1 MVLFLPFNFEPTIAF
16 FVKMKCNISFKE
28 TPNQKK
34 CQNIIEIIPQHLFVI
49 FVFKSFKVGRR
60 VFDGSVNSS

>member
-1 MVLFLPFNFEPTIAF
+1 MVLFLPFNFEPKIAF

-49 FVFKSFKVGRR
+49 FDDQHKQFECLLRSTK
-60 VFDGSVNSS
+60 